1 MLHRNFYKQMGG
13 MGGKRGFTLLMD
25 INRNV
30 LFLNKC
36 YSIKSLVIPMDRRWE
51 PGVPDQASV
60 HMRFNARP
68 CVFRVL
74 FVCLLCHCEWYA
86 FSDRFVEPELNKV
99 AEITAQVCTNSAEYI
114 KRYRFVFAQF
124 RHRSRSYADGF
135 SEGHRADVHVDE
147 QFPHF
152 TIGYLHSTAFLF

>member
-1 MLHRNFYKQMGG
+1 
-13 MGGKRGFTLLMD
+13 MGGKKGFTLLMD

-51 PGVPDQASV
+51 PGCRIGLLSIRDLT
-60 HMRFNARP
+60 HARVFFVCYS
-68 CVFRVL
+68 CVIRVL
-74 FVCLLCHCEWYA
+74 FVRLLCHCEWYA